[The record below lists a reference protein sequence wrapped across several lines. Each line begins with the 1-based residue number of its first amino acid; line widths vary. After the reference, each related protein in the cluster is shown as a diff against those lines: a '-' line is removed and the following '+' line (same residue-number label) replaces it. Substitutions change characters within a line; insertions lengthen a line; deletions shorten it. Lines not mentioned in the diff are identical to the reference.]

1 MESKENPE
9 LLPFNEKL
17 KHFQNQG
24 APPSTLQKVMIILIS
39 LIVNLCTFELCF

>member
-9 LLPFNEKL
+9 LLPFGEKL

-24 APPSTLQKVMIILIS
+24 GTPSTQQKVIRFGIYD
-39 LIVNLCTFELCF
+39 F

>member
-24 APPSTLQKVMIILIS
+24 ATPSTLQKVRII
-39 LIVNLCTFELCF
+39 